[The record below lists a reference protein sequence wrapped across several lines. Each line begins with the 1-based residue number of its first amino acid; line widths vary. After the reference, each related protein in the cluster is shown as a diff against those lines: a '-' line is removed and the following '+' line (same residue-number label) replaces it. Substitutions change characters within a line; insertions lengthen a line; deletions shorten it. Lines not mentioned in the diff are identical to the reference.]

1 MQSLRMAREVASLG
15 MRASKQK
22 SSLTAVVRERRSGYK
37 SGGQGRPMCR
47 HLPSAWPAGQL
58 VSYRTRTW
66 RLRRRSSFA
75 SAVMFCIV
83 VLQVDRVGVGQ
94 GASEERNL
102 WQHVSTLPA
111 LRTQHSAAPALTT
124 WLETSTLMSRPQ
136 RARHAGPATCEP
148 RGGEQE

>member
-1 MQSLRMAREVASLG
+1 
-15 MRASKQK
+15 
-22 SSLTAVVRERRSGYK
+22 
-37 SGGQGRPMCR
+37 MCR

-83 VLQVDRVGVGQ
+83 VLQVERVGVGQ
-94 GASEERNL
+94 GASEGAQSVATREH
-102 WQHVSTLPA
+102 QS
-111 LRTQHSAAPALTT
+111 LRCAPNTVPAPALTT

-136 RARHAGPATCEP
+136 RARHAGQATCEP
-148 RGGEQE
+148 HTRDEQE